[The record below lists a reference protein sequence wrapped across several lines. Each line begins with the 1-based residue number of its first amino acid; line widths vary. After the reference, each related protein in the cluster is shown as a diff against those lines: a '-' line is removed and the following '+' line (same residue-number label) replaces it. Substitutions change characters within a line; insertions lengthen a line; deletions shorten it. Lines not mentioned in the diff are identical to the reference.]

1 MFFFQF
7 IKILNQI
14 FFKLLKFPCRF
25 EFLIALCFLRERHVL
40 FEMRLHFTDP
50 LSIKK
55 STTSSKIY
63 LVMFSSMVSFTNLNT
78 LSLPHL
84 VFWRFNVSIDAI
96 ISTSISLSWII
107 FSISPFVQL
116 ISIWKL
122 LGFLIATNVII

>member
-55 STTSSKIY
+55 SKIY
-63 LVMFSSMVSFTNLNT
+63 LAMFSSMVSFTNLNT

-84 VFWRFNVSIDAI
+84 VFWLFNVSIDVI

-107 FSISPFVQL
+107 FGISPFVQL